1 MKPTQDKVA
10 VVLAAG
16 KGTRMKTD
24 QPKVAVELNGK
35 PLLLHV
41 LDHLKGSGVERIVV
55 VVGYKK
61 ELVQSLCSGIPGVT
75 FAEQKEQ
82 LGTAHA
88 LLCAET
94 ELKNFNGSVIVACGD
109 VPMIT
114 SETFTNIVKE
124 HKQNEFSAT
133 ILSAVVEKPTG
144 YGRIIRNISGDVTAI
159 VEEKDSSAE
168 EKLINEINTGTYVF
182 NGEGLFDSLRQIGN
196 QNAQGEYYL
205 PDLVKLYR
213 NSDKKLG
220 AMKLKNHLESHGVN
234 SPEDLQM
241 LSALIKGEAVHL

>member
-24 QPKVAVELNGK
+24 QPKVTVELNGK
-35 PLLLHV
+35 PLLLYV
-41 LDHLKGSGVERIVV
+41 LDHLKESGVEKIVV

-61 ELVQSLCSGIPGVT
+61 ESVQALCSEIPGVS
-75 FAEQKEQ
+75 FVEQKEQ

-94 ELKNFNGSVIVACGD
+94 ELKDFSGSVIVACGD

-114 SETFTNIVKE
+114 SKTFADIVNE
-124 HKQNEFSAT
+124 HRENEFSAT

-144 YGRIIRNISGDVTAI
+144 YGRIIRNSSGDVTAI
-159 VEEKDSSAE
+159 VEEKDSSTE

-182 NGEGLFDSLRQIGN
+182 EGEGLFDSLKKIGN
-196 QNAQGEYYL
+196 SNAQGEYYL

-213 NSDKKLG
+213 NSGKKLG

-234 SPEDLQM
+234 SPEDLQT
-241 LSALIKGEAVHL
+241 LSFMIKGEAVHP

>member
-61 ELVQSLCSGIPGVT
+61 ELVQSLCSKIPGVT

-94 ELKNFNGSVIVACGD
+94 ELKDFQGSVIVACGD

-114 SETFTNIVKE
+114 SETF
-124 HKQNEFSAT
+124 
-133 ILSAVVEKPTG
+133 
-144 YGRIIRNISGDVTAI
+144 
-159 VEEKDSSAE
+159 
-168 EKLINEINTGTYVF
+168 
-182 NGEGLFDSLRQIGN
+182 
-196 QNAQGEYYL
+196 
-205 PDLVKLYR
+205 
-213 NSDKKLG
+213 
-220 AMKLKNHLESHGVN
+220 
-234 SPEDLQM
+234 
-241 LSALIKGEAVHL
+241 

>member
-24 QPKVAVELNGK
+24 QPKVTVELNGK
-35 PLLLHV
+35 PLLLYV
-41 LDHLKGSGVERIVV
+41 LDHLKESGVEKIVV

-61 ELVQSLCSGIPGVT
+61 ESVQALCSEIPGVS
-75 FAEQKEQ
+75 FVEQKEQ

-94 ELKNFNGSVIVACGD
+94 ELKDFSGSVIVACGD

-114 SETFTNIVKE
+114 SKTFADIVNE
-124 HKQNEFSAT
+124 HRENEFSAT

-144 YGRIIRNISGDVTAI
+144 YGRIIRNSSGDVTAI
-159 VEEKDSSAE
+159 VEEKDSSTE

-182 NGEGLFDSLRQIGN
+182 EGEGLFDSL
-196 QNAQGEYYL
+196 
-205 PDLVKLYR
+205 
-213 NSDKKLG
+213 KKSETPTLRE
-220 AMKLKNHLESHGVN
+220 NTIF
-234 SPEDLQM
+234 PT
-241 LSALIKGEAVHL
+241 